1 MSDIRYRYYP
11 QIRARPDFVNEVVAA
26 FRTSEDAISTVEDDN
41 GLKSDDVLDVVR
53 DDLEGVRVSK
63 NPRGVEALRP
73 ARYTGS

>member
-41 GLKSDDVLDVVR
+41 GLKSDDVLDVAR
-53 DDLEGVRVSK
+53 DDGGGASFKRTLVGLKLSV
-63 NPRGVEALRP
+63 
-73 ARYTGS
+73 

>member
-26 FRTSEDAISTVEDDN
+26 FRTSEDGISTVEDDN

-53 DDLEGVRVSK
+53 DDGWGASFKRTLVGLKLSV
-63 NPRGVEALRP
+63 
-73 ARYTGS
+73 